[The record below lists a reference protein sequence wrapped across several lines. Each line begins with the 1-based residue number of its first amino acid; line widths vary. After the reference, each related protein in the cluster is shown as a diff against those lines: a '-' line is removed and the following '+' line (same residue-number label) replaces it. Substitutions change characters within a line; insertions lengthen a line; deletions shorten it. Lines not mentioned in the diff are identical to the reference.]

1 VKNPVPFSGILKK
14 IRQGH
19 QKKFLKKSG
28 NICKQ
33 MKGYFFLFN
42 LEEVNNRKA
51 SPEQEISSSFRI

>member
-1 VKNPVPFSGILKK
+1 VKNPVPFSGISKK

-33 MKGYFFLFN
+33 MKGYFFWFN
-42 LEEVNNRKA
+42 PEEVNNREV
-51 SPEQEISSSFRI
+51 SPEHEFTPSFR